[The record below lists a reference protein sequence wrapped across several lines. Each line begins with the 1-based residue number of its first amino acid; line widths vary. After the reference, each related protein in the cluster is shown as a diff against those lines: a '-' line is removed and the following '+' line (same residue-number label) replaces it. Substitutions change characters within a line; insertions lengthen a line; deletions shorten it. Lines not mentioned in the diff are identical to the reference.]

1 MGGFL
6 LRTIPI
12 FCYWCGKLDH
22 DDRDYPFWIDSKE
35 SLVIEDRQ
43 FGPWL
48 LANMERLQRPQVVE
62 VPTRKIGGEGKSKEC
77 GQQYNNQT
85 TRNNLWPLGVVHLSN
100 DKEIPPPSK
109 TATTVSDLV
118 MVDVTPQEN
127 RPEDFEEKLR
137 EINCA
142 INAVDILQG
151 ITGIHAPKREE
162 KVGVGFSDFGQ
173 PEVLGA
179 RVNERATTTQLPSPS
194 SKAYSGG
201 PYGLASRQNKA

>member
-1 MGGFL
+1 M
-6 LRTIPI
+6 
-12 FCYWCGKLDH
+12 
-22 DDRDYPFWIDSKE
+22 
-35 SLVIEDRQ
+35 
-43 FGPWL
+43 
-48 LANMERLQRPQVVE
+48 E
-62 VPTRKIGGEGKSKEC
+62 VPTQKIGGEGKSKEC
-77 GQQYNNQT
+77 GQQYNNQA
-85 TRNNLWPLGVVHLSN
+85 TRNNLWPLGVMHLSN

-137 EINCA
+137 EVDCA

-194 SKAYSGG
+194 SKAYSSG
-201 PYGLASRQNKA
+201 PYGLASRKNKA

>member
-1 MGGFL
+1 M
-6 LRTIPI
+6 
-12 FCYWCGKLDH
+12 DH

-35 SLVIEDRQ
+35 SLVIEERQ

-109 TATTVSDLV
+109 TATTVSDLI
-118 MVDVTPQEN
+118 MVDVTP
-127 RPEDFEEKLR
+127 
-137 EINCA
+137 
-142 INAVDILQG
+142 
-151 ITGIHAPKREE
+151 
-162 KVGVGFSDFGQ
+162 
-173 PEVLGA
+173 
-179 RVNERATTTQLPSPS
+179 
-194 SKAYSGG
+194 
-201 PYGLASRQNKA
+201 